1 MGREARRLYYAVPRC
16 PQSPLSFQIRN
27 IFFDGIY
34 CHSATSQSNR
44 LKISKLPGGGSRV
57 GGGSKWSKQPE
68 NDSKNC
74 ELQLPAL
81 KTIFRNPQDN
91 LQFSLGKPSE
101 VAVISFRSYRD
112 FGSPAN
118 TCVRFTKTS
127 KTPLMMSVA
136 FGPTSCS
143 SGLVP
148 KSKLLQRP
156 ESHDGFVPKH
166 CHHGGK
172 NHALQAKRQD

>member
-1 MGREARRLYYAVPRC
+1 M
-16 PQSPLSFQIRN
+16 I
-27 IFFDGIY
+27 IFN
-34 CHSATSQSNR
+34 HSASFVLRFLRCKDKFFSQNSKAEREKNGLGIKVLGQER
-44 LKISKLPGGGSRV
+44 LR
-57 GGGSKWSKQPE
+57 
-68 NDSKNC
+68 
-74 ELQLPAL
+74 
-81 KTIFRNPQDN
+81 F
-91 LQFSLGKPSE
+91 
-101 VAVISFRSYRD
+101 Y
-112 FGSPAN
+112 GSPAN
-118 TCVRFTKTS
+118 NCVRFTKTS

-148 KSKLLQRP
+148 KSMLLHRP

>member
-1 MGREARRLYYAVPRC
+1 MPPLTYISAFRRTDA
-16 PQSPLSFQIRN
+16 N
-27 IFFDGIY
+27 
-34 CHSATSQSNR
+34 
-44 LKISKLPGGGSRV
+44 GGSR
-57 GGGSKWSKQPE
+57 GE
-68 NDSKNC
+68 AMLAKNR
-74 ELQLPAL
+74 PAVL
-81 KTIFRNPQDN
+81 CI
-91 LQFSLGKPSE
+91 
-101 VAVISFRSYRD
+101 
-112 FGSPAN
+112 
-118 TCVRFTKTS
+118 CVRFTKTS

-172 NHALQAKRQD
+172 NHALRAKKQDYRYPYIVDGLENVHVASASVQIISFTLVTNRSKVV